1 MSIYSLRICRE
12 DEKPLLVEFIRNH
25 WQEDHIFTKSDELLR
40 FQHFNCFRREFNFIL
55 AHNTQ
60 TKEIDGIIG
69 LIPVSQYD
77 PALAEFGETWGGIW
91 KVRQD
96 VKNNETGMLGLLLFE
111 FFKKYKSHCS
121 IGMSEIAKKMHAIM
135 RYKMGVLNHYYLL
148 NNDISDFNIASIPSN
163 NVFNFCQAER
173 LGYSLK
179 NIPDLT
185 IIPEGS
191 IISSYF
197 PIKSLI
203 YLINRFQKHP
213 IYKYS
218 FWGVYGPDGSPSTI
232 FVFRIIDVAGS
243 KVIRIVD
250 VFGSLEGIGSL
261 KNEFLKILRERNAEY
276 IDILNHGISKQVFMD
291 LGFELLDPQGAVI
304 IPNYFEPFFKKN
316 IVINFAYKS
325 RNNFTIFKGDSDQDR
340 PSYSLSNASL
350 AAETAG
356 C

>member
-40 FQHFNCFRREFNFIL
+40 FQHFNCVRREYNFII
-55 AHNTQ
+55 AHNNQ
-60 TKEIDGIIG
+60 TKEVDGIIG
-69 LIPVSQYD
+69 IIPVSQYD

-111 FFKKYKSHCS
+111 FFKKYKTHCS
-121 IGMSEIAKKMHAIM
+121 IGMSEIAQKMHAIM
-135 RYKMGVLNHYYLL
+135 GYKMGVLNHYYLV
-148 NNDISDFNIASIPSN
+148 NNDISDFNIACIPSN
-163 NVFNFCQAER
+163 NVLNASHAEG

-191 IISSYF
+191 IISSYS
-197 PIKSLI
+197 PRKSLI

-218 FWGVYGPDGSPSTI
+218 FWGVYGPNGSLSTI
-232 FVFRIIDVAGS
+232 FVFRTIDVASS

-250 VFGSLEGIGSL
+250 VFGSLEGFGSL
-261 KNEFLKILRERNAEY
+261 RNEFVEILKEHTAEY
-276 IDILNHGISKQVFMD
+276 IDILNHGISKHVFMD
-291 LGFELLDPQGAVI
+291 LGFELLDPHGSVI
-304 IPNYFEPFFKKN
+304 IPNYFEPFLRKN

-325 RNNFTIFKGDSDQDR
+325 RDNCVVFKGDSDQDR
-340 PSYSLSNASL
+340 PSHSLSNAPPP
-350 AAETAG
+350 AG
-356 C
+356 TVSG